1 MSATRRLASKLLRA
15 ILRHSSA
22 DSQEWANAMLREL
35 DFIENDW
42 AALFWALG
50 STTAIFRRSGRGL
63 KAWLGNYSEEGR
75 MNSIGKRAV
84 GVASGV
90 AIAGMLVLC
99 AFGLLLLSAHLFPG
113 LGLDHLEW
121 THWLTVIVI
130 PEVVFIIAA
139 VALWRKKGPLAVGIL
154 LSAVML
160 AMHFVIHLTTSL
172 H

>member
-1 MSATRRLASKLLRA
+1 
-15 ILRHSSA
+15 
-22 DSQEWANAMLREL
+22 
-35 DFIENDW
+35 
-42 AALFWALG
+42 
-50 STTAIFRRSGRGL
+50 
-63 KAWLGNYSEEGR
+63 
-75 MNSIGKRAV
+75 
-84 GVASGV
+84 
-90 AIAGMLVLC
+90 
-99 AFGLLLLSAHLFPG
+99 LSAHLFPG